1 MFNYQGLTRMEVHP
15 HEPLKQART
24 LINSLTLT
32 WDALFDRNA
41 KFLLT
46 LTYKK
51 KAPQSKEGGMTTG
64 QCLSVGKQL
73 LVYPLTF

>member
-1 MFNYQGLTRMEVHP
+1 MICEQTHLKIFKKPLGLIHR
-15 HEPLKQART
+15 LNFA
-24 LINSLTLT
+24 
-32 WDALFDRNA
+32 RNA

-46 LTYKK
+46 LTFKK

-73 LVYPLTF
+73 FVHPVIF

>member
-1 MFNYQGLTRMEVHP
+1 MEVHP

-32 WDALFDRNA
+32 WDALLDRNA
-41 KFLLT
+41 KFLLI

-51 KAPQSKEGGMTTG
+51 REPAHSSLRSFNT
-64 QCLSVGKQL
+64 LVGSGR
-73 LVYPLTF
+73 